1 MIHKIKEEPVL
12 VASLV
17 AAIMSFIAMGV
28 ALGWF
33 GLDTEQMSTIREF
46 LQSFLPL
53 LVALIVLA
61 GGWWGRQRAVSVNKL
76 IRNNI
81 HPDDL
86 L

>member
-1 MIHKIKEEPVL
+1 MNKIQDEPVL

-33 GLDTEQMSTIREF
+33 GLDTEQMGTIREF

-53 LVALIVLA
+53 LVALIVVA
-61 GGWWGRQRAVSVNKL
+61 GGWWGRQRAVSVRKL
-76 IRNNI
+76 LRNNV